1 MWSLITQL
9 TNSCKWR
16 FPLVPQGQHYPLPL
30 PQTAKM
36 LDGNSL
42 LFLHSHISPPE
53 IIPIFHSRLFSA
65 YEEVSPV
72 LYESSA
78 FCGMVSW
85 GFLCEGGRR
94 LSRAEH
100 KPDVHQN
107 PPKLQLYF
115 CWLYLAFVL
124 TQRPLKQAVRR
135 GCLLQLQNSH

>member
-16 FPLVPQGQHYPLPL
+16 FPLVPQGQQYSLSS

-36 LDGNSL
+36 LGGNSL
-42 LFLHSHISPPE
+42 LFLHSHIPPPKL
-53 IIPIFHSRLFSA
+53 IPIFLSSLVSA
-65 YEEVSPV
+65 HKEADPV

-78 FCGMVSW
+78 LCGMVSW

-100 KPDVHQN
+100 NPDVHQN
-107 PPKLQLYF
+107 PPKSELYF
-115 CWLYLAFVL
+115 YWLYLAFVF
-124 TQRPLKQAVRR
+124 TQRPLKQSLRR
-135 GCLLQLQNSH
+135 VCVLQLQNSR